1 MSLCIGGNT
10 MQDKYLS
17 QKKYAKNNI
26 KKLSCSFQKD
36 FVDEFKESCK
46 ALGITQSEVIRKAMQ
61 ETIDKAKESR

>member
-1 MSLCIGGNT
+1 

>member
-1 MSLCIGGNT
+1 

-26 KKLSCSFQKD
+26 KKLSCSFQKA
-36 FVDEFKESCK
+36 FVDEFKQACK
-46 ALGITQSEVIRKAMQ
+46 TLGLTQSEVIRKAMQ